1 MLYLKNSKHVL
12 GIKYNLFGEAFSSHI
27 GFIHTSE
34 YSHIDDQTSL
44 VTKLSLI
51 ESSWCSFSDEETEQ
65 NSHFG
70 SSLLIEM

>member
-1 MLYLKNSKHVL
+1 MLYLKNSKYVL
-12 GIKYNLFGEAFSSHI
+12 GIKYNLFGVVFSSHI

-51 ESSWCSFSDEETEQ
+51 ESS
-65 NSHFG
+65 
-70 SSLLIEM
+70 